1 MRSLFRVGI
10 GIWAVVFGAV
20 GISGAQDG
28 LTKRDARG
36 AVTVAVTL
44 LAPPIVGSAIKARV
58 VLDTHSVGLDS
69 IELERA
75 VILRGADGVDLGPS
89 AVEQA
94 AGGGHHRQAVLV
106 FPPTAQAG
114 AVQIIVKNVGGVA
127 ERSFVWDVAPAR

>member
-10 GIWAVVFGAV
+10 GMVAIVLVAV
-20 GISGAQDG
+20 GIAGAQVEQ
-28 LTKRDARG
+28 TKRDARG
-36 AVTVAVTL
+36 PVTVVVTL
-44 LAPPIVGSAIKARV
+44 LAPPVVGSPLKARV

-75 VILRGADGVDLGPS
+75 VVVRGADGVDLAPS
-89 AVEQA
+89 AVEEA
-94 AGGGHHRQAVLV
+94 AGGGHHKQAVLV

-114 AVQIIVKNVGGVA
+114 AVRIIVKNVGGVA

>member
-1 MRSLFRVGI
+1 MHSLFRVGI
-10 GIWAVVFGAV
+10 GILAVVLGAV
-20 GISGAQDG
+20 GIAGAQDG

-36 AVTVAVTL
+36 PVTVAVTL
-44 LAPPIVGSAIKARV
+44 LAPPVAGSPLKARV

-75 VILRGADGVDLGPS
+75 VTLRGADGVEVAPS

-94 AGGGHHRQAVLV
+94 PGGGHHRQAVLV
-106 FPPTAQAG
+106 FPPVAQAG
-114 AVQIIVKNVGGVA
+114 AVQIVVKNVGDVA

>member
-10 GIWAVVFGAV
+10 GMVAIVLGAV
-20 GISGAQDG
+20 GIAGAQDG
-28 LTKRDARG
+28 QTKRDARG
-36 AVTVAVTL
+36 PVTVAVTL
-44 LAPPIVGSAIKARV
+44 LAPPVAGSPLKARV

-69 IELERA
+69 IELERV
-75 VILRGADGVDLGPS
+75 VILRVAGGVEVAPS

-94 AGGGHHRQAVLV
+94 AGSGHHKQAVLV